1 VFNSIRKRLSLGLI
15 LLLIIAGLVMAQTS
29 LWLLDQG
36 LRRYFQ
42 SHLHNQAETLIA
54 AFSRQ
59 EQNIDL
65 NQERIPATY
74 RRPFSGEYFVVRM
87 QNQQWRSRSLWDFE
101 LNIPDQ
107 SGLQYALIPGPDEQA
122 LLIYKT
128 EFRRFGNRIEVL
140 TAQDYTPVLQEFR
153 RVTWVIVIAGLLV
166 LGLLVFLQGYWVTRA
181 FYPLEKLRKQIAQLQ
196 EGERSLLDTQVP
208 DELVPLVKQVNHLLQ
223 HTESSLHRSRTALG
237 NLGHA
242 LKTPLA
248 VLFSIQSR
256 PELQTYPD
264 ITAQLQ
270 KQLQQIQERI
280 SRELSRAR
288 FAGEALPGA
297 RFNCDDEIPLLCET
311 LQQIHARDLLIKWQI
326 PQGLKLPW
334 DREDMLELLGNL
346 LDNACKWAKKQV
358 QLSITLT
365 EQGYQILIED
375 DGPGI
380 AQDAREAMINR
391 GVRMDEQVQGHGLGL
406 GIVKDIVEYA
416 GGELILETSPLQG
429 LRVVVMLPLNAKAFD
444 QN

>member
-1 VFNSIRKRLSLGLI
+1 MFNSIRKRLSLGLI
-15 LLLIIAGLVMAQTS
+15 LLLIIAGLILAQTS

-42 SHLHNQAETLIA
+42 SHLHNQAETLITA
-54 AFSRQ
+54 VARQ
-59 EQNIDL
+59 EQKIDL

-74 RRPFSGEYFVVRM
+74 KRPFSGEYFVIRM
-87 QNQQWRSRSLWDFE
+87 QGQKWPSRSLWDFSIN
-101 LNIPDQ
+101 LPDQ
-107 SGLQYALIPGPDEQA
+107 SGLQDELTSGPDAQV

-128 EFRRFGNRIEVL
+128 EFKRFGNRIEIF

-153 RVTWVIVIAGLLV
+153 RVTWVILIAGLLV
-166 LGLLVFLQGYWVTRA
+166 LGLLVFLQAYWVTRA
-181 FYPLEKLRKQIAQLQ
+181 FHPLEKLRKQIAQLQ

-223 HTESSLHRSRTALG
+223 HTENSLHRSRTAMG

-256 PELQTYPD
+256 PELQSYPD
-264 ITAQLQ
+264 ITAQL
-270 KQLQQIQERI
+270 KTQLQQIQQRI

-297 RFNCDDEIPLLCET
+297 RFNCEEEIPLLCET
-311 LQQIHARDLLIKWQI
+311 LKQIHARDLSIKWQI

-346 LDNACKWAKKQV
+346 LDNACKWAKQQV
-358 QLSITLT
+358 QLSINLT
-365 EQGYQILIED
+365 DQAYEILIDD
-375 DGPGI
+375 DGSGI
-380 AQDAREAMINR
+380 AQEIRGDVINR
-391 GVRMDEQVQGHGLGL
+391 GVRIDEQVQGHGLGL
-406 GIVKDIVEYA
+406 GIVKDIVDYA
-416 GGELILETSPLQG
+416 GGELVLETSPLQG
-429 LRVVVMLPLNAKAFD
+429 LRVMVKLPLRS
-444 QN
+444 